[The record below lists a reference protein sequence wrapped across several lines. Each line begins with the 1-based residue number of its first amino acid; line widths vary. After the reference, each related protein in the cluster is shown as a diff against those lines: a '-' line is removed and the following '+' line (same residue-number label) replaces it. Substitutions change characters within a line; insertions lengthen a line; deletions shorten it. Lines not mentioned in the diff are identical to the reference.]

1 MARPRTRTSTS
12 LSLLAASLGLAA
24 APAALAAPSG
34 APLASGRSLV
44 CESERGTLE
53 VEASAA
59 RVTPKGASRAIEAGA
74 TWASTGPGLWNVAI
88 ETDRGQRFAFAMRE
102 DGRGGW
108 ELGLAGAWTPCGVSA
123 PPGHR
128 P

>member
-44 CESERGTLE
+44 CESERGTRE

-59 RVTPKGASRAIEAGA
+59 RTLIRYA
-74 TWASTGPGLWNVAI
+74 T
-88 ETDRGQRFAFAMRE
+88 RGRRQQQ
-102 DGRGGW
+102 
-108 ELGLAGAWTPCGVSA
+108 
-123 PPGHR
+123 
-128 P
+128 